1 MKKILQIATSEYRRR
16 ITRKEFIAI
25 LLMPLILIAGIAI
38 IGYISAS
45 ATINSDRGV
54 VGYVDPSNVL
64 AQAVQPEPD
73 AINTFQRFTD
83 AQAAQTALTQKQI
96 IAYYVLAPNFADT
109 GQADLYY
116 WQNEPGN
123 TVKRAFNTFA
133 KTALVDGHDTAVTQ
147 RLLDGTNFILRTPD
161 GSRTFSDNDVFT
173 IIFPIVVA
181 ILFIIALFGGAQ
193 YLLQAVVDEKENR
206 TIEIIITSVTPTEL
220 MAGKIVGLA
229 AVALTQIG
237 VWLVGSTVAIFFIK
251 DQVDFLQNINIDPW
265 FIVLALVLCVLQ
277 YLFYGAIMA
286 GIGSVVVDAKQG
298 QSYATPFTMVA
309 MIPMFFLAVILLD
322 PNGTLAVILSLFPL
336 TAPLTLLMR
345 YGMTNVP
352 LWQIITAIVLMCL
365 SAAGAMWLAGRI
377 FRIGMLRFG
386 QRMNV
391 SEIAS
396 AIRF

>member
-1 MKKILQIATSEYRRR
+1 MKRILQIATSEYRRR
-16 ITRKEFIAI
+16 VTRKEFIAI
-25 LLMPLILIAGIAI
+25 LLMPLILIAVIAI
-38 IGYISAS
+38 VGYISAS

-54 VGYVDPSNVL
+54 VGYVDPSNIL

-73 AINTFQRFTD
+73 AVNTFQRFTD
-83 AQAAQTALTQKQI
+83 AQAAQTALTEKQI

-109 GQADLYY
+109 GHADLYY
-116 WQNEPGN
+116 WQNEPGKSV
-123 TVKRAFNTFA
+123 TSAFNKFA
-133 KTALVDGHDTAVTQ
+133 KTALVDGRDATITQ
-147 RLLDGTNFILRTPD
+147 RLLDGTSFILRTPD

-173 IIFPIVVA
+173 IIFPIVVS

-206 TIEIIITSVTPTEL
+206 TIEIVITSVTPTQL
-220 MAGKIVGLA
+220 MSGKIVGLA

-237 VWLVGSTVAIFFIK
+237 VWLVGSTVALLFIK

-309 MIPMFFLAVILLD
+309 MIPMFFLAVIMFD

-345 YGMTNVP
+345 YGMTSVP

>member
-54 VGYVDPSNVL
+54 VGYVDPANVL

-83 AQAAQTALTQKQI
+83 AQAAQTALAAKQI

-133 KTALVDGHDTAVTQ
+133 KTALVDGHDAAITQ

-229 AVALTQIG
+229 GVALTQIG

-298 QSYATPFTMVA
+298 QSYATPFTMAA

-391 SEIAS
+391 SEIAG